1 MTMIYIICFHCCLL
15 LGMLSFELE
24 GFFELQIGILV
35 GKLAVVSSVR
45 DLVFALIPTPAT
57 DGEEAAKMTPPLPS
71 DPKGS
76 KEGGGSSR
84 KGGGKKGKTAVD
96 SSSSLTVDSEWVA
109 EHARQ
114 VQTLHNTTISQFT
127 HSCRSYYCLQTK
139 IPGAMRL
146 TD

>member
-1 MTMIYIICFHCCLL
+1 MVRSVVGDETQIEARVDALFASRHTA
-15 LGMLSFELE
+15 
-24 GFFELQIGILV
+24 QIGLLV

-45 DLVFALIPTPAT
+45 DLVFALIPTPASN
-57 DGEEAAKMTPPLPS
+57 GEEAAKMTPPLPS

-84 KGGGKKGKTAVD
+84 KGGGKKGKTAAD

-127 HSCRSYYCLQTK
+127 HSCSSYYCLQTK
-139 IPGAMRL
+139 IPVAMRL

>member
-1 MTMIYIICFHCCLL
+1 MVYMMCFHCCLL
-15 LGMLSFELE
+15 LGMLPFELE
-24 GFFELQIGILV
+24 GFFELQIGLLV

-45 DLVFALIPTPAT
+45 DLVFALIPTPASN
-57 DGEEAAKMTPPLPS
+57 GEEAAKMTPPLPS

-84 KGGGKKGKTAVD
+84 KGGGKKGKTAAD

-114 VQTLHNTTISQFT
+114 VQTLHNTTLSQFT
-127 HSCRSYYCLQTK
+127 HSCSSYYCLQTK